1 MKKFPVRNALVLA
14 LALLSASAVQAEVVT
29 LKRTYELAQKN
40 DPQWSAIR
48 NQYQANRQ
56 QLDQSRSGLLPQAK
70 LNGSYAHDE
79 LNVDDYGSDSYIA
92 DGYTASVVQPLFRL
106 ENWHTWQR
114 GKALDSQYV
123 SDYQYAT
130 ESFYLRIVT
139 LYFDVLRTKANLSF
153 RKSEEEAIGRQLEQ
167 SKQRFDVGLV
177 AITDV
182 HEAQAAYD
190 TAVSN
195 RISGESDL
203 FVSLRALETLTG
215 ERIDDVADLV
225 DNLPIIPPAP
235 ADMNQWVE
243 RSLANNASLRSAHQ
257 AAMAA
262 EENYKIKR
270 AGHAPTLDLVGS
282 HANQSTGAPVSFMTP
297 DIGTPD
303 TKVNTIALQ
312 LEVPIYSGGYVSAS
326 RRESK
331 YQSLAATDNEHL
343 ARRQVIQDATNYY
356 QLVVANVAQVNARKQ
371 SSLSAK
377 VALDATQAG
386 YEAGTRT
393 IVDVLTV
400 QRNLF
405 QAQRDYTNARFD
417 YVLNAMRLKQVAGTL
432 TEQEL
437 LAIEQ
442 WVQVAP

>member
-1 MKKFPVRNALVLA
+1 MKKFPVKKALVLA
-14 LALLSASAVQAEVVT
+14 LALVSAPAVQAEVVT

-48 NQYQANRQ
+48 NQYEASRQ
-56 QLDQSRSGLLPQAK
+56 QLDQSRAGLLPQVNLRGDYSHNDLDAE
-70 LNGSYAHDE
+70 GVGTDSYA
-79 LNVDDYGSDSYIA
+79 S

-123 SDYQYAT
+123 ADFQT
-130 ESFYLRIVT
+130 NQESFYLRVVT

-153 RKSEEEAIGRQLEQ
+153 RKSEEQAISRQLEQ

-190 TAVSN
+190 TAVSA
-195 RISGESDL
+195 RISAEAEL

-215 ERIDDVADLV
+215 EHIDDVADL
-225 DNLPIIPPAP
+225 NETLPIVPPQP
-235 ADMNQWVE
+235 QDMNQWVE
-243 RSLANNASLRSAHQ
+243 TSLENNAGLHSAHQ
-257 AAMAA
+257 AALAA
-262 EENYKIKR
+262 EEDYKVKR

-282 HANQSTGAPVSFMTP
+282 HNNQSTGAPASYTTP
-297 DIGTPD
+297 GIDTPD
-303 TKVNTIALQ
+303 TTTNTIALQ
-312 LEVPIYSGGYVSAS
+312 LEIPIYSGGLTSA
-326 RRESK
+326 RQRESK

-343 ARRQVIQDATNYY
+343 TRRQVIQDATNYY
-356 QLVVANVAQVNARKQ
+356 QLVVTNVAQVNARKQ
-371 SSLSAK
+371 SSLSAQ

-405 QAQRDYTNARFD
+405 QAQRDYINARFD
-417 YVLNAMRLKQVAGTL
+417 YVQNSLRLKQVAGRL

-437 LAIEQ
+437 LALEQ
-442 WVQVAP
+442 WVKAP